1 MVKRKLEEINWKKGS
16 GEIVGFTMILPV
28 ITFIFCAMV
37 AVAQV
42 GLIRQKLEYTVYTAG
57 RAAVVSDT
65 KERANKRAKRIAKE
79 TLRGTGGGLRDDSIK
94 TSIALLDSNK
104 KWEKGKFVR
113 VKVEA
118 YVKAVMPFT
127 SGKRTSTIVMMVER
141 PATDERNVE

>member
-1 MVKRKLEEINWKKGS
+1 MVKRKAREINWKKGS

-42 GLIRQKLEYTVYTAG
+42 GLIRQKLEYTAYTAG

-65 KERANKRAKRIAKE
+65 KSRAKERAAKIAKE
-79 TLRGTGGGLRDDSIK
+79 SLKGTGGGLKDNSIK
-94 TSIALLDSNK
+94 TSVVILDSNK

-113 VKVEA
+113 IKVEA
-118 YVKAVMPFT
+118 YVRAVMPFT
-127 SGKRTSTIVMMVER
+127 SGKRESTIVMMIER
-141 PATDERNVE
+141 PATDDGNVE